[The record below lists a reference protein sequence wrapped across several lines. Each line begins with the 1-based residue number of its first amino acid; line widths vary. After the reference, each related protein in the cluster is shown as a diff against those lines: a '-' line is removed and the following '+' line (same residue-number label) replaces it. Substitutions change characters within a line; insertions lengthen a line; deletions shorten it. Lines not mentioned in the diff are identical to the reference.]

1 VLPRAAKH
9 SFAVSPA
16 QSFDSTS
23 LTESEIRALAARF
36 GSPLLVVDCEQVRR
50 QYHALKAALPGVDLH
65 YALKPLPHAA
75 VVACLRDE
83 GAFFDLATTGEVEL
97 VKAQGIPADR
107 CIHTHPIKRDS
118 DIRDALRYGVTT
130 FVADNPDE
138 IKKFVRYR
146 KRAELLIR
154 VSFRSPDAVVDLSR
168 KFGCEPGAVLGMIEL
183 ARRLGIRVRGLSFHV
198 GSQALEP
205 TKYIEAIRACTNLIA
220 EALLAGL
227 PALDILDIGGGFPVA
242 YDDAVTPID
251 EFCAP
256 IRAELAKLPSH
267 VRVIAEPG
275 RFIAAPAAI
284 AISSVM
290 GKAKRDGRWWY
301 YLDDGL
307 YGSYSGQL
315 FDHAKYPVTALR
327 EGEQKFPSVLAG
339 PTCDSIDVIDD
350 DIMLPELDVGD
361 LVVGRMMGAY
371 TWASATDF
379 NFFKRAK
386 VVVMNERPADA
397 NRVVRLQRKAA
408 GDSAA

>member
-1 VLPRAAKH
+1 MLPRAAKQ
-9 SFAVSPA
+9 SLAVSPA
-16 QSFDSTS
+16 HSFDSTT
-23 LTESEIRALAARF
+23 LTEAEIRRLAARF

-50 QYHALKAALPGVDLH
+50 QYRALRDALPGVDLH
-65 YALKPLPHAA
+65 YALKPLPHAS
-75 VVACLRDE
+75 VVATLRDE

-97 VKAQGIPADR
+97 VKAQGIAPER

-118 DIRDALRYGVTT
+118 DIRDALRFGVTT

-138 IKKFVRYR
+138 IRKFARYR
-146 KRAELLIR
+146 KRAELLLR
-154 VSFRSPDAVVDLSR
+154 VCFRSPTAVCDLSK
-168 KFGCEPGAVLGMIEL
+168 KFGCEPGAVLGLIEQ
-183 ARRLGIRVRGLSFHV
+183 ARRLGVRVRGLSFHV
-198 GSQALEP
+198 GSQATDP
-205 TKYIEAIRACTNLIA
+205 SKYIEAIQACTNLIA

-227 PALDILDIGGGFPVA
+227 PSLEVLDIGGGFPVP
-242 YDDAVTPID
+242 YTDAVMPID

-256 IRAELAKLPSH
+256 IRAALAKLPKH

-284 AISSVM
+284 AVSTVM

-315 FDHAKYPVTALR
+315 FDHAKYPVAALR
-327 EGEQKFPSVLAG
+327 EGGELFESVLAG

-350 DIMLPELDVGD
+350 NIVLPELEVGD

-386 VVVMNERPADA
+386 VVVMNEQPVDA
-397 NRVVRLQRKAA
+397 KRVVRLQRAKRVAA
-408 GDSAA
+408 G